1 MEKAQPFNATEVA
14 AAFRLFT
21 PLVCAAMISLLFSF
35 AACVAAATHV
45 DPEAPSSWKSGE
57 GAAQFSLFKLDPNN
71 SFGALSLDGS
81 PGAFYWHE
89 GTSDNWAFYFEG
101 GGWLGTLNSSLLFLS

>member
-1 MEKAQPFNATEVA
+1 
-14 AAFRLFT
+14 
-21 PLVCAAMISLLFSF
+21 MIAVRLLFSF
-35 AACVAAATHV
+35 AACVVVATHV
-45 DPEAPSSWKSGE
+45 DSEAPSSWKSGE
-57 GAAQFSLFKLDPNN
+57 GAAQFTLFKLDPNN

-101 GGWLGTLNSSLLFLS
+101 GGWLGTLNSSLPLLS